1 MMVLDSFIAKY
12 KLVLWFF
19 FPFTAHIQ
27 MFWMLL
33 TLRDRN
39 VSTSLLGCWHSQND
53 S

>member
-1 MMVLDSFIAKY
+1 MMVLDCFISNY
-12 KLVLWFF
+12 ILVLGFF
-19 FPFTAHIQ
+19 LPLTAHIQ

-33 TLRDRN
+33 TLTDRN